1 LFTVG
6 SVAVGVCVIASMVI
20 VGQAGKK
27 SELKK
32 AAEVV
37 ASIAG
42 IVLAIC
48 FIAGMTLNSIHERP
62 VVAQERRRNQTS
74 LNRLRLLSRMI
85 PELNPTLMIRLVK
98 SIRSQRS

>member
-1 LFTVG
+1 MTFLFTIG
-6 SVAVGVCVIASMVI
+6 GVAIGVCAIASMVI
-20 VGQAGKK
+20 VGQAGKQ

-48 FIAGMTLNSIHERP
+48 FIGGMMLNGIH
-62 VVAQERRRNQTS
+62 
-74 LNRLRLLSRMI
+74 
-85 PELNPTLMIRLVK
+85 
-98 SIRSQRS
+98 

>member
-1 LFTVG
+1 
-6 SVAVGVCVIASMVI
+6 MVI
-20 VGQAGKK
+20 VGQAGKQ

-48 FIAGMTLNSIHERP
+48 FIGGMMLNGIH
-62 VVAQERRRNQTS
+62 
-74 LNRLRLLSRMI
+74 
-85 PELNPTLMIRLVK
+85 
-98 SIRSQRS
+98 

>member
-1 LFTVG
+1 MSDG
-6 SVAVGVCVIASMVI
+6 WKKYENHRECIDDNIAVCCWRCAIGVCAIASMVI

-48 FIAGMTLNSIHERP
+48 FIAGMMLNGIH
-62 VVAQERRRNQTS
+62 
-74 LNRLRLLSRMI
+74 
-85 PELNPTLMIRLVK
+85 
-98 SIRSQRS
+98 

>member
-1 LFTVG
+1 MGGRNTKITGNASMTTLLF
-6 SVAVGVCVIASMVI
+6 AVGGVAIGVCAIASMVI

-48 FIAGMTLNSIHERP
+48 FIAGMMLNGIH
-62 VVAQERRRNQTS
+62 
-74 LNRLRLLSRMI
+74 
-85 PELNPTLMIRLVK
+85 
-98 SIRSQRS
+98 